1 VPTRYQICCVAR
13 SVFMNH
19 HQRLRLVGGV
29 TLDGAWWKIPEA
41 DAIAAIEA
49 GRWKF
54 FVGSDRGERDVVI
67 AISRYGT
74 KYLKGA
80 TDGLQPET
88 LLALPECR

>member
-1 VPTRYQICCVAR
+1 MRTRHQICRVAKTA
-13 SVFMNH
+13 FMNH

-29 TLDGAWWKIPEA
+29 NPDGAWWKLPEA
-41 DAIAAIEA
+41 EAIAAIEA

-54 FVGSDRGERDVVI
+54 FVASDRGERDVVI

-74 KYLKGA
+74 KYLKA
-80 TDGLQPET
+80 AADGLQPES